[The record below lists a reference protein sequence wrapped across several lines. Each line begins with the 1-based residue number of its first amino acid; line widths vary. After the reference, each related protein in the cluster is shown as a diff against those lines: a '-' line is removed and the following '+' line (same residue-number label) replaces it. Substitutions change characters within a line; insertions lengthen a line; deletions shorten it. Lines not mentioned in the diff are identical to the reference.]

1 MAVPAWRA
9 VTAEELFALPDDD
22 WRRELVD
29 GEIIR
34 RTPTGAA
41 HGVVTAWIGRLLHE
55 HVSTRGLGVC
65 CGAETGFILR
75 RDPDV
80 VRAPDAAFVA
90 AHRIPDAGIPASYWP
105 FAPDLA
111 VEVVPPSD
119 RLADVQAKVAEYFAA
134 GARQVWVI
142 DPASRTVHAHRS
154 PRRAEVFG
162 GDGTLTGGDL
172 LPEFRCEV
180 RSLFR

>member
-1 MAVPAWRA
+1 M
-9 VTAEELFALPDDD
+9 VTA
-22 WRRELVD
+22 R
-29 GEIIR
+29 
-34 RTPTGAA
+34 
-41 HGVVTAWIGRLLHE
+41 IGSLLHE

-75 RDPDV
+75 V
-80 VRAPDAAFVA
+80 VRAPDAAVVA
-90 AHRIPDAGIPASYWP
+90 AHRIPDTGVPDSYWP

-111 VEVVPPSD
+111 VEVVSPSD

-142 DPASRTVHAHRS
+142 DPASRTVRAHRS
-154 PRRAEVFG
+154 AGDVQVFDV
-162 GDGTLTGGDL
+162 DGTLTGDDL

-180 RSLFR
+180 RRLFR